1 MISQIARIQ
10 SEEAHHDDTHPL
22 APTVTARSEERERRR
37 RARAARAP
45 FQEPLMALTEA
56 ADRSRFT
63 VACHTPLPDSDDEE
77 QLEFGCQF
85 PHQCGHRG
93 RPCAA
98 ACPNNP
104 VPPVEK
110 KRPARKVTSAKKANR
125 MPSRW
130 QSKVLEAIK
139 SKNGEWTSLP
149 DIKKWI
155 TRNCDYNTSS
165 CKNWKKI
172 NQALREM
179 TASRKLIKQKGK
191 WREPSN
197 YQVVIG
203 ADGRKAL
210 RRSTRRRRAF

>member
-10 SEEAHHDDTHPL
+10 TEEAHHDDTHPL

-149 DIKKWI
+149 DIKKYLQP
-155 TRNCDYNTSS
+155 DP
-165 CKNWKKI
+165 KNWKKI

>member
-1 MISQIARIQ
+1 MISQIVRIQ
-10 SEEAHHDDTHPL
+10 TEEAHHDDTRPL
-22 APTVTARSEERERRR
+22 APTVTARSEECEQRRH
-37 RARAARAP
+37 ARAAPAP
-45 FQEPLMALTEA
+45 FQEPLYPLTAEA
-56 ADRSRFT
+56 ASGGSCFAT
-63 VACHTPLPDSDDEE
+63 ACRTPLPDSDDEE
-77 QLEFGCQF
+77 KLEFGCQF

-104 VPPVEK
+104 VPPMEK

-125 MPSRW
+125 MPPKW
-130 QSKVLEAIK
+130 QRKVMEAIE

-149 DIKKWI
+149 DIKKYLQ
-155 TRNCDYNTSS
+155 TDP
-165 CKNWKKI
+165 KNWKKI

-179 TASRKLIKQKGK
+179 TASHKLEKRKGK
-191 WREPSN
+191 WRKPSN

>member
-10 SEEAHHDDTHPL
+10 TEESHHDDTCPL

-45 FQEPLMALTEA
+45 FQEPLMALTEV

-104 VPPVEK
+104 VPPMEK

-125 MPSRW
+125 MPPNW
-130 QSKVLEAIK
+130 QRKVMEAIE

-149 DIKKWI
+149 DIKKYLQP
-155 TRNCDYNTSS
+155 DP
-165 CKNWKKI
+165 KNWKKI

-179 TASRKLIKQKGK
+179 TVSRKLEKRKGK
-191 WREPSN
+191 WRKPSN
-197 YQVVIG
+197 YHVVIG

>member
-1 MISQIARIQ
+1 M
-10 SEEAHHDDTHPL
+10 EETHHDDTHPL
-22 APTVTARSEERERRR
+22 APTVTARSEEREQRR

-45 FQEPLMALTEA
+45 FQEPLMALTEEV

-63 VACHTPLPDSDDEE
+63 AACRTPPPDSDDES

-110 KRPARKVTSAKKANR
+110 KRPARKVTTAKKGNR
-125 MPSRW
+125 MPPKW
-130 QSKVLEAIK
+130 QRKVMEAIE
-139 SKNGEWTSLP
+139 SKNGEWISLP
-149 DIKKWI
+149 DIKKYLQP
-155 TRNCDYNTSS
+155 DP
-165 CKNWKKI
+165 KNWKKI

-179 TASRKLIKQKGK
+179 TVSRKLEKRKGK
-191 WREPSN
+191 WRKPSN
-197 YQVVIG
+197 YHVVIG